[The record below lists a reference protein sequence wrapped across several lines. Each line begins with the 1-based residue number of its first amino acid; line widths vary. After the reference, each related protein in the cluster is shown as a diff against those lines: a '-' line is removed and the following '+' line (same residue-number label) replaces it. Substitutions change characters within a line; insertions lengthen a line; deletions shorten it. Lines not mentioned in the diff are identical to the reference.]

1 MLTQR
6 PTPAFMSQE
15 AARKL
20 PRLALLA
27 LLAAFILS
35 GLWAQD
41 FWTLRDAEAFGIARE
56 MLSGDA
62 SALLLPQ
69 IAGEALPYAGPAAP
83 WAAAFFMKLFS
94 GLLGEVGAY
103 RLTSL
108 FWFAL
113 STAALWYGTW
123 RLARRSEAQPVAF
136 AFGGEAEPRQYGR
149 AVADCAVLLFV
160 ATFGIFARQHEPV
173 AGTVLLACASCVFF
187 GIALTLRRP
196 EAGAFVTGL
205 ASGFAALTTSV
216 VPGLWLMGGAVLVH
230 AFARTFPGSRDR
242 RILTLLA
249 GAALPVVVWLGLV
262 LALTGAEGEAWLA
275 AWAAEEAERFD
286 LVEPRTVLWM
296 IRTSLW
302 FLLPAWPL
310 ALWAL
315 YSWRRQI
322 DRTQILVPAVF
333 VVTALSAGLFTAPA
347 AAESLL
353 LAAVPGF
360 VVLGAFGLI
369 TLRQSRENLL
379 DWFAISVF
387 SVALAAL
394 WLYWFA
400 NLLGFPPK
408 MARSIQML
416 SPGVTAE
423 FGLGFVLPVLALVL
437 WVVFVVWR
445 LTHRPIVVWRGP
457 WLAASG
463 MTAAAVT
470 LCGLWHT
477 AIDINR
483 SYAAPAKTAAAEAV
497 RITGRPAPLVDGAG
511 LPAGVRALFAWYGPV
526 RFTRPGE
533 AGDVRLV
540 RTRSDEIPADA
551 VSVEISRPHTNE
563 SFYLVPAN
571 RR

>member
-56 MLSGDA
+56 MLSGGV

-103 RLTSL
+103 HLTSL

-113 STAALWYGTW
+113 STAAVWYGTW
-123 RLARRSEAQPVAF
+123 RLARRSEAQPVAS

-173 AGTVLLACASCVFF
+173 AGTVLLACAACAFF
-187 GIALTLRRP
+187 GIALTLRRAG
-196 EAGAFVTGL
+196 AGAFVTGL
-205 ASGFAALTTSV
+205 SSGFAALTTSV
-216 VPGLWLMGGAVLVH
+216 VPGLWLLGGAVLVH

-242 RILTLLA
+242 RVLSLLA

-286 LVEPRTVLWM
+286 LAQPRTVLWM
-296 IRTSLW
+296 MRTSLW

-333 VVTALSAGLFTAPA
+333 VVTALTAGLFTAPA

-353 LAAVPGF
+353 LAAVPGL

-416 SPGVTAE
+416 SPGFTAE
-423 FGLGFVLPVLALVL
+423 FGMGFFLPVVALVL

-483 SYAAPAKTAAAEAV
+483 SYAAPAKTAAEEAQ
-497 RITGRPAPLVDGAG
+497 RITGRTAPLVDGAG
-511 LPAGVRALFAWYGPV
+511 LPAGVRALFSWYGPV
-526 RFTRPGE
+526 HFTRPGE

-540 RTRSDEIPADA
+540 RTRGDEIPANA
-551 VSVEISRPHTNE
+551 VSVEIARPHTNE
-563 SFYLVPAN
+563 SFYLVPAD